1 MLKKQNMFFLT
12 NQSFR
17 NQKVLIRLDLNV
29 PLDEDLNVTDITRIK
44 ACKDTVDFVI
54 NSGGA
59 CVLMTHL
66 GRPNGKEKEL
76 SLSHILKDV
85 SKCLDRKVQF
95 INDCIGDD
103 VEKRVAQMKRGDILL
118 LENLRFYKEETNG
131 DEAFAEKL
139 SRLGDAYVNDAFG
152 TCHRK
157 HASTYTVT
165 KYFHKKKYAGKL
177 LEKELQIINKILENG
192 KKPILSILGGAKV
205 SSKLK
210 IINNLIEQVDKI
222 IIAGGMAFTFIKA
235 KGGEIGDSLYEPALI
250 NKAKSILEK
259 AEKLNTEIHLP
270 IDVLAGDKFNN
281 STKEE
286 VFNITKIPPGWSG
299 MDISSKS
306 ITAFENIIMSSN
318 TVFWNGPMGVFEK
331 EKFSNGTSQICK
343 ILKKA
348 KDEKKYVIVGGGDS
362 IAALNQFGKAIWVD
376 YISTG
381 GGAMLES
388 LEGKIL
394 PGVKALN

>member
-1 MLKKQNMFFLT
+1 MFFLT

-17 NQKVLIRLDLNV
+17 NKKVLIRLDLNV

-85 SKCLDRKVQF
+85 SKCLNRKVQF

-177 LEKELQIINKILENG
+177 LEKELHIINMILENG

-250 NKAKSILEK
+250 NEAKSILEK

-348 KDEKKYVIVGGGDS
+348 KDEKKHVIVGGGDS

>member
-1 MLKKQNMFFLT
+1 MFFLT

-17 NQKVLIRLDLNV
+17 NEKVLIRLDLNV

-85 SKCLDRKVQF
+85 SKCLNRKVQF

-177 LEKELQIINKILENG
+177 LEKELHIINMILENG
-192 KKPILSILGGAKV
+192 KKPILSILGGAKD

-250 NKAKSILEK
+250 NEAKSILEK

>member
-1 MLKKQNMFFLT
+1 MFFLT

-17 NQKVLIRLDLNV
+17 NEKVLIRLDLNV

-54 NSGGA
+54 NNGGS

-131 DEAFAEKL
+131 DETFAEKL
-139 SRLGDAYVNDAFG
+139 SRLGDVYVNDAFG

-177 LEKELQIINKILENG
+177 LEKELHIINKILENG

-210 IINNLIEQVDKI
+210 ILNNLIEQVDKI

-250 NKAKSILEK
+250 NEAKSILEK

-388 LEGKIL
+388 LEGKVL

>member
-1 MLKKQNMFFLT
+1 MFFLT

-17 NQKVLIRLDLNV
+17 NEKVLIRLDLNV

-54 NSGGA
+54 NNGGA

-131 DEAFAEKL
+131 DETFAEKL
-139 SRLGDAYVNDAFG
+139 SRLGDVYVNDAFG

-177 LEKELQIINKILENG
+177 LEKELHIINKILENG

-210 IINNLIEQVDKI
+210 ILNNLIEQVDKI

-250 NKAKSILEK
+250 NEAKSILEK

>member
-1 MLKKQNMFFLT
+1 MFFLT

-17 NQKVLIRLDLNV
+17 NEKVLIRLDLNV

-131 DEAFAEKL
+131 DETFAEKL
-139 SRLGDAYVNDAFG
+139 SRLGDVYVNDAFG

-177 LEKELQIINKILENG
+177 LEKELHIINKILENG
-192 KKPILSILGGAKV
+192 EKPILSILGGAKV

-210 IINNLIEQVDKI
+210 ILNNLIEQVDKI

-250 NKAKSILEK
+250 NEAKSILEK

>member
-1 MLKKQNMFFLT
+1 MFFLT

-17 NQKVLIRLDLNV
+17 NEKVLIRLDLNV

-54 NSGGA
+54 NNGGA

-131 DEAFAEKL
+131 DETFAEKL

-177 LEKELQIINKILENG
+177 LEKELHIINKILENG

-210 IINNLIEQVDKI
+210 ILNNLIEQVDKI

-250 NKAKSILEK
+250 NEAKSILEK

-388 LEGKIL
+388 LEGKVL

>member
-1 MLKKQNMFFLT
+1 MFFLT

-17 NQKVLIRLDLNV
+17 NEKVLIRLDLNV

-54 NSGGA
+54 NNGGA

-131 DEAFAEKL
+131 DETFAEKL

-177 LEKELQIINKILENG
+177 LEKELHIINKILENG

-210 IINNLIEQVDKI
+210 ILNNLIEQVDKI

-250 NKAKSILEK
+250 NEAKSILEK

>member
-1 MLKKQNMFFLT
+1 MFFLT

-17 NQKVLIRLDLNV
+17 NEKVLIRLDLNV

-103 VEKRVAQMKRGDILL
+103 VEKKVAQMKKGDILL

-131 DEAFAEKL
+131 DETFAEKL

-177 LEKELQIINKILENG
+177 LEKELHIINKILENG

-210 IINNLIEQVDKI
+210 ILNNLIEQVDKI

-250 NKAKSILEK
+250 NEAKSILEK

-331 EKFSNGTSQICK
+331 
-343 ILKKA
+343 
-348 KDEKKYVIVGGGDS
+348 
-362 IAALNQFGKAIWVD
+362 
-376 YISTG
+376 
-381 GGAMLES
+381 
-388 LEGKIL
+388 
-394 PGVKALN
+394 

>member
-1 MLKKQNMFFLT
+1 MFFLT

-17 NQKVLIRLDLNV
+17 NEKVLIRLDLNV

-54 NSGGA
+54 NNGGS

-131 DEAFAEKL
+131 DETFAEKL

-177 LEKELQIINKILENG
+177 LEKELHIINKILENG

-210 IINNLIEQVDKI
+210 ILNNLIEQVDKI

-250 NKAKSILEK
+250 NEAKSILEK

-388 LEGKIL
+388 LEGKVL

>member
-1 MLKKQNMFFLT
+1 MFFLT

-17 NQKVLIRLDLNV
+17 NEKVLIRLDLNV

-54 NSGGA
+54 NNGGA

-177 LEKELQIINKILENG
+177 LEKELHIINKILENG

-250 NKAKSILEK
+250 NEAKSILEK

>member
-1 MLKKQNMFFLT
+1 MFFLT
-12 NQSFR
+12 NQSFQ
-17 NQKVLIRLDLNV
+17 NEKVLIRLDLNV
-29 PLDEDLNVTDITRIK
+29 PLDEDLNATDITRIK

-54 NSGGA
+54 NNGGA

-131 DEAFAEKL
+131 DETFAEKL

-177 LEKELQIINKILENG
+177 LEKELHIINKILENG

-210 IINNLIEQVDKI
+210 ILNNLIEQVDKI

-250 NKAKSILEK
+250 NEAKSILEK

>member
-1 MLKKQNMFFLT
+1 MFFLT

-17 NQKVLIRLDLNV
+17 NEKVLIRLDLNV

-59 CVLMTHL
+59 CVLMSHL

-103 VEKRVAQMKRGDILL
+103 VEKRVAQMKRGEILL

-131 DEAFAEKL
+131 DETFAEKL

-177 LEKELQIINKILENG
+177 LEKELHIINKILENG

-210 IINNLIEQVDKI
+210 ILNNLIEQVDKI

-235 KGGEIGDSLYEPALI
+235 KGGEIGDSLYEPALL
-250 NKAKSILEK
+250 NEAKSILEK

>member
-1 MLKKQNMFFLT
+1 MFFLT

-17 NQKVLIRLDLNV
+17 NEKVLIRLDLNV

-54 NSGGA
+54 NNGGS

-131 DEAFAEKL
+131 DETFAEKL
-139 SRLGDAYVNDAFG
+139 SRLGDVYVNDAFG

-177 LEKELQIINKILENG
+177 LEKELHIINKILENG
-192 KKPILSILGGAKV
+192 EKPILSILGGAKV

-210 IINNLIEQVDKI
+210 ILNNLIEQVDKI

-250 NKAKSILEK
+250 NEAKSILEK

>member
-1 MLKKQNMFFLT
+1 MFFLT

-17 NQKVLIRLDLNV
+17 NEKVLIRLDLNV

-131 DEAFAEKL
+131 DETFAEKL

-177 LEKELQIINKILENG
+177 LEKELHIINKILENG
-192 KKPILSILGGAKV
+192 EKPILSILGGAKV

-210 IINNLIEQVDKI
+210 ILNNLIEQVDKI

-235 KGGEIGDSLYEPALI
+235 KGGEIGDSLYEPTLI
-250 NKAKSILEK
+250 NEAKSILEK

>member
-1 MLKKQNMFFLT
+1 MFFLT

-17 NQKVLIRLDLNV
+17 NEKVLIRLDLNV

-131 DEAFAEKL
+131 DETFAEKL
-139 SRLGDAYVNDAFG
+139 SRLGDVYVNDAFG

-177 LEKELQIINKILENG
+177 LEKELHIINKILENG

-210 IINNLIEQVDKI
+210 ILNNLIEQVDKI

-250 NKAKSILEK
+250 NEAKSILEK

>member
-1 MLKKQNMFFLT
+1 MFFLT

-17 NQKVLIRLDLNV
+17 NEKVLIRLDLNV

-131 DEAFAEKL
+131 DETFAEKL

-177 LEKELQIINKILENG
+177 LEKELHIINKILENG
-192 KKPILSILGGAKV
+192 EKPILSILGGAKV

-210 IINNLIEQVDKI
+210 ILNNLIEQVDKI

-250 NKAKSILEK
+250 NEAKSILEK

>member
-1 MLKKQNMFFLT
+1 MFFLT

-17 NQKVLIRLDLNV
+17 NEKVLIRLDLNV

-131 DEAFAEKL
+131 DETFAEKL

-177 LEKELQIINKILENG
+177 LEKELYIINKILENG

-210 IINNLIEQVDKI
+210 ILNNLIEQVDKI

-250 NKAKSILEK
+250 NEAKSILEK

>member
-1 MLKKQNMFFLT
+1 MFFLT

-17 NQKVLIRLDLNV
+17 NEKVLIRLDLNV

-139 SRLGDAYVNDAFG
+139 SRLGDVYVNDAFG

-177 LEKELQIINKILENG
+177 LEKELHIINKILENG

-210 IINNLIEQVDKI
+210 ILNNLIEQVDKI

-250 NKAKSILEK
+250 NEAKSILEK

-348 KDEKKYVIVGGGDS
+348 KDENKYVIVGGGDS

>member
-1 MLKKQNMFFLT
+1 MFFLT

-17 NQKVLIRLDLNV
+17 NEKVLIRLDLNV

-54 NSGGA
+54 NNGGA

-177 LEKELQIINKILENG
+177 LEKELHIINKILENG

-210 IINNLIEQVDKI
+210 ILNNLIEQVDKI

-250 NKAKSILEK
+250 NEAKSILEK

>member
-1 MLKKQNMFFLT
+1 MFFLT

-17 NQKVLIRLDLNV
+17 NEKVLIRLDLNV

-59 CVLMTHL
+59 CVLMAHL
-66 GRPNGKEKEL
+66 GRPNGKEKKL

-131 DEAFAEKL
+131 DETFAEKL

-177 LEKELQIINKILENG
+177 LEKELHIINKILENG

-210 IINNLIEQVDKI
+210 ILNNLIEQVDKI

-250 NKAKSILEK
+250 NEAKSILEK

-388 LEGKIL
+388 LEGKVL

>member
-1 MLKKQNMFFLT
+1 MFFLT

-17 NQKVLIRLDLNV
+17 NEKVLIRLDLNV

-54 NSGGA
+54 NNGGA

-131 DEAFAEKL
+131 DETFAEKL

-177 LEKELQIINKILENG
+177 LEKELHIINKILENG
-192 KKPILSILGGAKV
+192 EKPILSILGGAKV

-210 IINNLIEQVDKI
+210 ILNNLIEQVDKI

-250 NKAKSILEK
+250 NEAKSILEK

-388 LEGKIL
+388 LEGKVL

>member
-1 MLKKQNMFFLT
+1 MFFLT

-17 NQKVLIRLDLNV
+17 NEKVLIRLDLNV

-54 NSGGA
+54 NNGGA

-118 LENLRFYKEETNG
+118 LENLRFYKEETTG
-131 DEAFAEKL
+131 DETFAEKL

-177 LEKELQIINKILENG
+177 LEKELHIINKILENG

-210 IINNLIEQVDKI
+210 ILNNLIEQVDKI

-250 NKAKSILEK
+250 NEAKSILEK

>member
-1 MLKKQNMFFLT
+1 MFFLT

-17 NQKVLIRLDLNV
+17 NEKVLIRLDLNV

-54 NSGGA
+54 NNGGS

-131 DEAFAEKL
+131 DETFAEKL

-177 LEKELQIINKILENG
+177 LEKELHIINKILENG

-210 IINNLIEQVDKI
+210 ILNNLIEQVDKI

-250 NKAKSILEK
+250 NEAKSILEK

-348 KDEKKYVIVGGGDS
+348 KDENKYVIVGGGDS

-388 LEGKIL
+388 LEGKVL

>member
-1 MLKKQNMFFLT
+1 MFFLT

-17 NQKVLIRLDLNV
+17 NEKVLIRLDLNV

-54 NSGGA
+54 NNGGA

-165 KYFHKKKYAGKL
+165 KYFNKKKYAGKL
-177 LEKELQIINKILENG
+177 LEKELHIINKILENG

-210 IINNLIEQVDKI
+210 ILNNLIEQVDKI

-250 NKAKSILEK
+250 NEAKSILEK

>member
-1 MLKKQNMFFLT
+1 MFFLT

-17 NQKVLIRLDLNV
+17 NEKVLIRLDLNV

-131 DEAFAEKL
+131 DETFAEKL
-139 SRLGDAYVNDAFG
+139 SRLGDVYVNDAFG

-177 LEKELQIINKILENG
+177 LEKELHIINKILENG

-210 IINNLIEQVDKI
+210 ILNNLIEQVDKI

-235 KGGEIGDSLYEPALI
+235 KGGEIGDSLYEPTLI
-250 NKAKSILEK
+250 NEAKSILEK

>member
-1 MLKKQNMFFLT
+1 MFFLT

-17 NQKVLIRLDLNV
+17 NEKVLIRLDLNV

-103 VEKRVAQMKRGDILL
+103 VEKKVAQMKKGDILL

-131 DEAFAEKL
+131 DETFAEKL

-177 LEKELQIINKILENG
+177 LEKELHIINKILENG

-210 IINNLIEQVDKI
+210 ILNNLIEQVDKI

-250 NKAKSILEK
+250 NEAKSILEK